1 MDIKKTVI
9 ELLKPFGI
17 EVAEDD
23 FSLLFS
29 IQSITQD
36 ILNFCN
42 LKELP
47 KELEHVVERR
57 VVANVLNLKLQ
68 ASGEG
73 SIEVEKGIK
82 SITEGDVSVSYDTSL
97 DKGVLIARFI
107 KDNLKYGMDN
117 LYSFRD
123 FRW

>member
-23 FSLLFS
+23 FSLLFL

-47 KELEHVVERR
+47 KELEYVVERR

>member
-1 MDIKKTVI
+1 MDTKKTVI
-9 ELLKPFGI
+9 ELLKPFGV

-23 FSLLFS
+23 FTLLFL

-36 ILNFCN
+36 ILNYCN

-47 KELEHVVERR
+47 KELEHVVVRR
-57 VVANVLNLKLQ
+57 VVANLLNSKLQ
-68 ASGEG
+68 TSGEG

-97 DKGVLIARFI
+97 DKGVLISSFI
-107 KDNLKYGMDN
+107 KDNLNYGMDN

-123 FRW
+123 FSW

>member
-9 ELLKPFGI
+9 ELLKPFGV

-23 FSLLFS
+23 FSLLFL
-29 IQSITQD
+29 IQSTTQD

-68 ASGEG
+68 ASGEE

>member
-1 MDIKKTVI
+1 MDTKKTVI
-9 ELLKPFGI
+9 ELLKPFGV

-23 FSLLFS
+23 FTLLFL

-36 ILNFCN
+36 ILNYCN

-47 KELEHVVERR
+47 KELEHAVVRR
-57 VVANVLNLKLQ
+57 VVANLLNSKLQ
-68 ASGEG
+68 TSGEG

-97 DKGVLIARFI
+97 DKGVLISSFI
-107 KDNLKYGMDN
+107 KDNLNYGMDN

>member
-1 MDIKKTVI
+1 MDIKKSVI
-9 ELLKPFGI
+9 ELLKSFGV

-57 VVANVLNLKLQ
+57 VVANLLNLKLQ

>member
-1 MDIKKTVI
+1 MDTKKTVI
-9 ELLKPFGI
+9 ELLKPFGV

-23 FSLLFS
+23 FTLLFL

-36 ILNFCN
+36 ILNYCN

-47 KELEHVVERR
+47 KELEHVVGRR
-57 VVANVLNLKLQ
+57 VVANLLNSKLQ
-68 ASGEG
+68 TSGEG

-97 DKGVLIARFI
+97 DKGVLISSFI
-107 KDNLKYGMDN
+107 KDNLNYGMDN

-123 FRW
+123 FSW

>member
-9 ELLKPFGI
+9 EVLKPFGVEI
-17 EVAEDD
+17 AEDD
-23 FSLLFS
+23 FTLLFL

-36 ILNFCN
+36 ILNYCN

-47 KELEHVVERR
+47 KELEHVVVRR
-57 VVANVLNLKLQ
+57 VVANLLNSKLQ
-68 ASGEG
+68 TSGEG

-97 DKGVLIARFI
+97 DKGVLISSFI
-107 KDNLKYGMDN
+107 KDNLNYGMDN

>member
-9 ELLKPFGI
+9 ELLKPFGVEI
-17 EVAEDD
+17 AEDD
-23 FSLLFS
+23 FSLLFL
-29 IQSITQD
+29 IQSTTQD

-68 ASGEG
+68 ASGEE

-107 KDNLKYGMDN
+107 KDNMKYGVDN
-117 LYSFRD
+117 LYGFRD